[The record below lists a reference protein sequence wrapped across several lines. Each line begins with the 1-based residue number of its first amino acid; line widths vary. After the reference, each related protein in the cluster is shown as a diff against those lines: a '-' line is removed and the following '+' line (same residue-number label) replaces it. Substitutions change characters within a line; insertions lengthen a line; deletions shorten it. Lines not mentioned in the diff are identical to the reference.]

1 MPLQIVTV
9 PCLSDNYAYIVKGPE
24 STCVIDA
31 PEAGPIIAELEAR
44 GWGLDSILITHH
56 HHDHVGGVEE
66 LRAKYHCDVLGPK
79 AEQDKLPKL
88 DLALADGDS
97 GGEGDELVEVISVPG
112 HTLGHVAYY
121 FPNGG
126 AVFTADSLMAMGCGR
141 VFEGTPE
148 MMYESLQR
156 LAALPPKTLVY
167 SGHEYTAANA
177 RFAKTIEPDNP
188 ELNWRIEQIDQAR
201 AEGEPTMPAILAQE
215 LKTNPFLRAHLPQ
228 VKAAVGL
235 PDAPDVA
242 VFAEI
247 RARKDRF

>member
-44 GWGLDSILITHH
+44 GWSLDSILITHH

-79 AEQDKLPKL
+79 AEQDKLPEL

-97 GGEGDELVEVISVPG
+97 GGEGDELVEVIAVPG

-148 MMYESLQR
+148 MMYHSLQR

-177 RFAKTIEPDNP
+177 RFAKTIEPDNQ
-188 ELNWRIEQIDQAR
+188 ELNWRIEQIDHAR
-201 AEGEPTMPAILAQE
+201 AEGEPTVPAILAQE
-215 LKTNPFLRAHLPQ
+215 LETNPFLRAHLPQ
-228 VKAAVGL
+228 VKAAVGM